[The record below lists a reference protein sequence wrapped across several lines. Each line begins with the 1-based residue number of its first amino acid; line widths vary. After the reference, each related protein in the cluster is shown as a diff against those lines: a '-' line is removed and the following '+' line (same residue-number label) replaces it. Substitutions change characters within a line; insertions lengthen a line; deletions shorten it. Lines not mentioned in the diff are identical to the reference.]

1 MKELLARMEGVVFG
15 TVALHAIV
23 AGLWMLELV
32 VVTDGVLWVE
42 LTATKEVVGL
52 VPVKLLTIKDEAV
65 EETAAESK

>member
-1 MKELLARMEGVVFG
+1 MVFG

-23 AGLWMLELV
+23 AGLWMLKLV

-65 EETAAESK
+65 EETAAGLRFNS